1 MRFTKIQGVL
11 VNLETVSKIEKYE
24 CQLWITLTN
33 GNMDKYFFHDS
44 EEVKAEF
51 ERLEILIYD
60 IQRGTHG

>member
-33 GNMDKYFFHDS
+33 GNMDKYFFHDRA
-44 EEVKAEF
+44 EVKAEF
-51 ERLEILIYD
+51 ERLEQLIYAV
-60 IQRGTHG
+60 Q